1 MALIQCPECGRQV
14 SDKAIECPQCKTKL
28 KESEPVKK
36 ICLECGEE
44 LRDDEQIC
52 SKCGCPVPTEE
63 QIKGEAEKKRK
74 KKILKIGILI
84 IAIMLAS
91 ICIFVVVRD
100 NQKQKTEQLA
110 EEQALKLSQDY
121 TENLSST
128 VLVMISGAAD
138 AEAAGHLIHDVWSD
152 TIYQKYNPE
161 TNKYVSGH
169 GDFNDSL
176 QELFDDSEFAKKLN
190 DIKTNQET
198 VKSLMKELTNPPE
211 EHVEAYSELKN
222 FYDAYL
228 ELTNLVT
235 NPTGS
240 LQTFTNN
247 FNDADTAV
255 AKYYEA
261 MSIYIE

>member
-1 MALIQCPECGRQV
+1 
-14 SDKAIECPQCKTKL
+14 
-28 KESEPVKK
+28 
-36 ICLECGEE
+36 
-44 LRDDEQIC
+44 
-52 SKCGCPVPTEE
+52 
-63 QIKGEAEKKRK
+63 
-74 KKILKIGILI
+74 
-84 IAIMLAS
+84 MLAS

-100 NQKQKTEQLA
+100 NQKQKAEQLA

-211 EHVEAYSELKN
+211 EHVEAYSELKI

>member
-1 MALIQCPECGRQV
+1 MALIQCPECGKEV

-28 KESEPVKK
+28 KEPEPVKK
-36 ICLECGEE
+36 VCLECGEE
-44 LRDDEQIC
+44 LQDDEQIC
-52 SKCGCPVPTEE
+52 PKCGCQVPTEK
-63 QIKGEAEKKRK
+63 QMKVEAEKKNK
-74 KKILKIGILI
+74 KKVLKIGILT
-84 IAIMLAS
+84 IAITLAL

-100 NQKQKTEQLA
+100 NQKKKAEQLA
-110 EEQALKLSQDY
+110 EEQALQLSKDY
-121 TENLSST
+121 AENLSST

-138 AEAAGHLIHDVWSD
+138 AEKAGNLIRDVWSD
-152 TIYQKYNPE
+152 TIYDEYNPE
-161 TNKYVSGH
+161 TSKYVSGH
-169 GDFNDSL
+169 SDFNDSL
-176 QELFDDSEFAKKLN
+176 QALFDDSEFSGKLN

-198 VKSLMKELTNPPE
+198 LKSLMKELTNPPE
-211 EHVEAYSELKN
+211 EHTEAYSELKN

-255 AKYYEA
+255 VKYYEA

>member
-1 MALIQCPECGRQV
+1 M
-14 SDKAIECPQCKTKL
+14 
-28 KESEPVKK
+28 
-36 ICLECGEE
+36 
-44 LRDDEQIC
+44 
-52 SKCGCPVPTEE
+52 
-63 QIKGEAEKKRK
+63 
-74 KKILKIGILI
+74 
-84 IAIMLAS
+84 
-91 ICIFVVVRD
+91 
-100 NQKQKTEQLA
+100 
-110 EEQALKLSQDY
+110 
-121 TENLSST
+121 
-128 VLVMISGAAD
+128 
-138 AEAAGHLIHDVWSD
+138 
-152 TIYQKYNPE
+152 
-161 TNKYVSGH
+161 
-169 GDFNDSL
+169 

>member
-100 NQKQKTEQLA
+100 NQKQKAEQLA

-128 VLVMISGAAD
+128 STSSI
-138 AEAAGHLIHDVWSD
+138 
-152 TIYQKYNPE
+152 
-161 TNKYVSGH
+161 
-169 GDFNDSL
+169 
-176 QELFDDSEFAKKLN
+176 
-190 DIKTNQET
+190 
-198 VKSLMKELTNPPE
+198 LT
-211 EHVEAYSELKN
+211 AYSVCTLRDK
-222 FYDAYL
+222 FKDL
-228 ELTNLVT
+228 
-235 NPTGS
+235 
-240 LQTFTNN
+240 
-247 FNDADTAV
+247 
-255 AKYYEA
+255 
-261 MSIYIE
+261 